1 MLKARPTK
9 EILVKVR
16 NDIGIL
22 YELTRVAADRGVNLL
37 AVCGWVEGENGLI
50 RLVADDH
57 QRALDALR
65 AKNFHAEER
74 EAVSV
79 NMPHRPG
86 LLKLLTE
93 YLSREGI
100 DLHHLYASADTASEN
115 CLVVFAGSNNDHAIV
130 ALNRME
136 RRDS

>member
-1 MLKARPTK
+1 MITAKPTK
-9 EILVKVR
+9 EILVKVH

-22 YELTRVAADRGVNLL
+22 YELTRVTADKGINLL

-74 EAVSV
+74 QAVIASL
-79 NMPHRPG
+79 PHTPG
-86 LLKLLTE
+86 MLKHLTDQ
-93 YLSREGI
+93 LAREGI
-100 DLHHLYASADTASEN
+100 DLHHLYTSSDASAAQ
-115 CLVVFAGSNNDHAIV
+115 CLVVFAASDNDHAIV
-130 ALNRME
+130 ALNRTA
-136 RRDS
+136 S

>member
-1 MLKARPTK
+1 MVRAKPAK

-22 YELTRVAADRGVNLL
+22 YELTRVTADRGVSLL

-74 EAVSV
+74 DAVRV
-79 NMPHRPG
+79 NMPHSPG
-86 LLKLLTE
+86 MLKLLTE
-93 YLSREGI
+93 YLAREGI
-100 DLHHLYASADTASEN
+100 DLHHLYASADTGADG
-115 CLVVFAGSNNDHAIV
+115 CLVVLATSNNDHAIV
-130 ALNRME
+130 ALNRIQGP
-136 RRDS
+136 

>member
-1 MLKARPTK
+1 MLKAQPAK

-16 NDIGIL
+16 NDIGIM
-22 YELTRVAADRGVNLL
+22 YELTRVAADRGVNLV

-57 QRALDALR
+57 QRALDVFR

-79 NMPHRPG
+79 NMPHTPG
-86 LLKLLTE
+86 LLKVLTE
-93 YLSREGI
+93 CLAREDL
-100 DLHHLYASADTASEN
+100 DLHHLYASADTASDT
-115 CLVVFAGSNNDHAIV
+115 CLVVFASSNNDHAIV

-136 RRDS
+136 SEDA